1 MKITAIKTKKFL
13 PPKDDLYSEL
23 EKVVKRL
30 KENSIICIASK
41 IVSIGEGRCIPFSDI
56 SKDELV
62 RKEADQYLERDQVPN
77 SWMMHAIKNNL
88 LIGAAGIDESNGDG
102 YYILWPE
109 NPDQS
114 AERIYHFLKEK
125 GLKNIGVIITDSHSI
140 PMRRGLIGISLSY
153 FGFEPLRDY
162 MEEKDLFDRE
172 LVLSMTNIPDSLAA
186 SSVFVMGEG
195 AEQTPI
201 AVIEDLEDY
210 VKFTSIKWQP
220 TKPNTDFSIKP
231 QDDLYAPFLKSVPW
245 KKGQKN

>member
-13 PPKDDLYSEL
+13 PPKDDLFSEL
-23 EKVVKRL
+23 EKVAQKL

-62 RKEADQYLERDQVPN
+62 KKEADQYLERNQVPN

-102 YYILWPE
+102 YYILWPKDPE
-109 NPDQS
+109 KS
-114 AERIYHFLKEK
+114 AEGIYTFLKEK
-125 GLKNIGVIITDSHSI
+125 SKLKNIGVIITDSHSI

-162 MEEKDLFDRE
+162 MGEKDLFDRE
-172 LVLSMTNIPDSLAA
+172 LMLSMTNIPDSLAA
-186 SSVFVMGEG
+186 ASVFVMGEG

-201 AVIEDLEDY
+201 AIIETVKDY
-210 VKFTSIKWQP
+210 VKFTNIKWKP
-220 TKPNTDFSIKP
+220 TKANTDFSIKP
-231 QDDLYAPFLKSVPW
+231 EDDLYAPFLKSVPW
-245 KKGQKN
+245 KKGG